1 MSESLLQGLET
12 CWGQVRGDRLI
23 DLPLEHH
30 NGGSLQVHIICVL
43 AQQVNTYLLRS
54 LPAGNRLRLACW
66 QPQLGHVIAYS
77 SHMPLDWLCKV
88 IHAVLALRCCII
100 ETAAITHWG
109 LRYFQ
114 IRYSLTSLL
123 EKRCLAH
130 ILHKHRSD
138 WFFVIAQLDLW
149 TNKPIDVFVHCCLII
164 VTNNTILGI
173 WVKFC
178 HIAPIDC
185 LRYCWI
191 VTLVEETITAVKAT
205 HSLVLVIIQYRSV
218 VVGHYSPRQSLRIWI
233 CPCIDSLWS
242 T

>member
-1 MSESLLQGLET
+1 MSESLLQGLGT

-30 NGGSLQVHIICVL
+30 HGGPLKVHIICVL
-43 AQQVNTYLLRS
+43 AQQVNTYLLSS

-66 QPQLGHVIAYS
+66 QPQLGHVIAYTS
-77 SHMPLDWLCKV
+77 DMPLNWLGKI
-88 IHAVLALRCCII
+88 IHTVLALRCCII
-100 ETAAITHWG
+100 EAAAITHWR

-114 IRYSLTSLL
+114 IRNSLTSLL

-138 WFFVIAQLDLW
+138 RFFVIAQLDLW
-149 TNKPIDVFVHCCLII
+149 ANKPIDVFVHCCLLI
-164 VTNNTILGI
+164 VTHNSILGI

-178 HIAPIDC
+178 HITPIDG

-191 VTLVEETITAVKAT
+191 VTLVEEAITAVKAA
-205 HSLVLVIIQYRSV
+205 HSLILII
-218 VVGHYSPRQSLRIWI
+218 I
-233 CPCIDSLWS
+233 
-242 T
+242 